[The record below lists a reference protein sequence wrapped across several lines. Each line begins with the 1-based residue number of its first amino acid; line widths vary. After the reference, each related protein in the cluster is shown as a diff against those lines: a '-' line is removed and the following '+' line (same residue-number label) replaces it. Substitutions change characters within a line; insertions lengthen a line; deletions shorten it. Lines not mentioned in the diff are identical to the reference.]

1 LSLTSLRGLIIETDL
16 RHRQCRPP
24 ARRIDSAPGGPYRGV
39 VSTVSRLAPPRPSF
53 AELFTPK
60 LVTVLREGYDAKKF
74 RSDVIAGI
82 TVAIVAL
89 PLSMAIAIAS
99 GTTPD
104 RGLYTAIVAGFIIS
118 ALGGSRFQI
127 GGPAGAFIVLIA
139 ATIERHGYDGFAL
152 ATILA
157 GLILMALGFL
167 RLGTYIKYIP
177 HPVIV
182 GFTAGIAVIILASQ
196 LRDLFG
202 LTLEGKEPAAFLPKL
217 ESLWRAAGTF
227 NPAAL
232 AVAAG
237 SIGIIVI
244 LRRYRPAW
252 PGLLIAVALAAAA
265 TAVFDLPVETIGTR
279 FGSVPSTLPAPHL
292 PEIGLER
299 LALVFPDAV
308 AFAMLGG
315 IESLLSAVVA
325 DTMTG
330 RRHRSNCELVAQG
343 VANMASALFGGICAT
358 GTIARTATNVRS
370 GAVGPISGM
379 LHALFL
385 LVFMFVAAPLASY
398 IPLAAL
404 AGLLAVVAVNMAERH
419 EFIAIVR
426 RSRGGALVL
435 LATFLL
441 TVFRDLSEGILVGVV
456 LGSFLFMHRMAELV
470 SVEMGAPLVAWD
482 QADSEDP
489 RPAYDGREGS
499 DDAVMVYRIAG
510 PLFFGASTSVAT
522 ALEQIGRFPKAVVLD
537 VSGVPLADSTAVASL
552 KGFIDRARRHN
563 AEVFIAGASPQV
575 RQILA
580 RGGIKPP
587 VARYAPSV
595 ADARMAAR
603 YSPVVEA

>member
-1 LSLTSLRGLIIETDL
+1 MPTL
-16 RHRQCRPP
+16 
-24 ARRIDSAPGGPYRGV
+24 
-39 VSTVSRLAPPRPSF
+39 SRLAPPAPSF
-53 AELFTPK
+53 ADLFTPK
-60 LVTVLREGYDAKKF
+60 LVTVLREGYDARKF
-74 RSDVIAGI
+74 RADVLAAI

-104 RGLYTAIVAGFIIS
+104 RGLYTAIVAGFVIS

-127 GGPAGAFIVLIA
+127 GGPAGAFIVLVA
-139 ATIERHGYDGFAL
+139 ATIERHGYDGLAL
-152 ATILA
+152 ATIMA

-182 GFTAGIAVIILASQ
+182 GFTAGIALIILASQ

-202 LTLEGKEPAAFLPKL
+202 LTLAGKEPAAFVPKL
-217 ESLWRAAGTF
+217 QALWQAAGTF
-227 NPAAL
+227 NAA
-232 AVAAG
+232 AVAIAAG
-237 SIGIIVI
+237 SIAIIVL
-244 LRRYRPAW
+244 LRRFRPTW
-252 PGLLIAVALAAAA
+252 PGLLLAVAVAAVAAA
-265 TAVFDLPVETIGTR
+265 VFNLPVETIGTR
-279 FGSVPSTLPAPHL
+279 FGGVPSTLPVPHI
-292 PEIGLER
+292 PEISLER
-299 LALVFPDAV
+299 IMLILPDAV
-308 AFAMLGG
+308 ALAMLGG

-343 VANMASALFGGICAT
+343 AANIASALFGGICAT

-370 GAVGPISGM
+370 GAVGPVSGI

-404 AGLLAVVAVNMAERH
+404 AGVLAVVAMNMAERH
-419 EFIAIVR
+419 EFVAILK

-470 SVEMGAPLVAWD
+470 SVESGAPLVPWD
-482 QADSEDP
+482 QPDSEDP
-489 RPAYDGREGS
+489 RPAYDS
-499 DDAVMVYRIAG
+499 SAATDDEVMVCRIAG

-522 ALEQIGRFPKAVVLD
+522 ALERIGRFPRALVLD
-537 VSGVPLADSTAVASL
+537 LAAVPLADSTAAMSL
-552 KGFIDRARRHN
+552 QAFVERARRHH
-563 AEVFIAGASPQV
+563 AEVFIAGASPHV
-575 RQILA
+575 RRVLV
-580 RGGIKPP
+580 GVGIKPP
-587 VARYAPSV
+587 LVRYAPGV

-603 YSPVVEA
+603 HHEQLET